1 MKKTILTTMAAM
13 ATVLVMAQPKQQSH
27 QGGARQQ
34 DITIET
40 YHDKMVANDKSQVID
55 VRSAAEYAVNHI
67 KGALNIDLADSVKAE
82 QILASLDPQQ
92 PVFTYS
98 IREGRSVLLAKK
110 LKDRGFRE
118 VYFMP
123 GGIGTWGG
131 AGYPLETTVDPSK
144 ATTKEQYDS
153 IVANT
158 PLLFVDISSI
168 HCGSCKRL
176 HPILDELE
184 KEYANVKILRYE
196 MDENLQLVKALK
208 VKALPTLFFYKN
220 GQIVWQKVGLA
231 SKEQLKKVFDDNL

>member
-1 MKKTILTTMAAM
+1 MKRTIILTMAAM
-13 ATVLVMAQPKQQSH
+13 ATVFAMAQPKQH
-27 QGGARQQ
+27 PKKDAAGQQ

-82 QILASLDPQQ
+82 QILATLDPQQ

-98 IREGRSVLLAKK
+98 IREGRSVLLAKR
-110 LKDRGFRE
+110 LKEKGFKE

-123 GGIGTWGG
+123 GGIGTWVG
-131 AGYPLETTVDPSK
+131 AGYPLESSIDPSK
-144 ATTKEQYDS
+144 ATSKEQYDS

-158 PLLFVDISSI
+158 PLVFVDISSI

-184 KEYANVKILRYE
+184 SDYPKVRILRYE

-208 VKALPTLFFYKN
+208 VKALPTLFFYRD
-220 GQIVWQKVGLA
+220 GQLVWQKVGLA

>member
-1 MKKTILTTMAAM
+1 MRLSRPSRCMAHVATI
-13 ATVLVMAQPKQQSH
+13 
-27 QGGARQQ
+27 R
-34 DITIET
+34 
-40 YHDKMVANDKSQVID
+40 
-55 VRSAAEYAVNHI
+55 
-67 KGALNIDLADSVKAE
+67 
-82 QILASLDPQQ
+82 AS
-92 PVFTYS
+92 Y
-98 IREGRSVLLAKK
+98 
-110 LKDRGFRE
+110 
-118 VYFMP
+118 
-123 GGIGTWGG
+123 
-131 AGYPLETTVDPSK
+131 